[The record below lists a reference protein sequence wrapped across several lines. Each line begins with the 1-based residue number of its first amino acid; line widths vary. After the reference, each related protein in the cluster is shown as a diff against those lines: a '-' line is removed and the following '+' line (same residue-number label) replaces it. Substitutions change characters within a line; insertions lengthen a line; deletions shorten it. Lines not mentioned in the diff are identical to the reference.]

1 MYNSIVIL
9 DDNLIQST
17 KDVIYTLKKQNALI
31 LEFNYSA
38 KSYED
43 LKNEINEVY
52 QEREVLG
59 DDLELQNILFVN
71 TKIERTNIFQSYLN
85 DTKGFLYNSEI
96 NDPTFLSWAKLI
108 DFIKYCKNTFTLNK
122 HS

>member
-1 MYNSIVIL
+1 MNTFRVSYFVHPE
-9 DDNLIQST
+9 ST
-17 KDVIYTLKKQNALI
+17 KKDVIYALKKQNALV
-31 LEFNYSA
+31 LELNYSS

-71 TKIERTNIFQSYLN
+71 TKIESTNIFQSYLSCYGAWSIFRCSPFGKN
-85 DTKGFLYNSEI
+85 YSLYS
-96 NDPTFLSWAKLI
+96 L
-108 DFIKYCKNTFTLNK
+108 TLQLV
-122 HS
+122 SRSDLFVVLYR

>member
-9 DDNLIQST
+9 DDALIQSK
-17 KDVIYTLKKQNALI
+17 KDVIYALKKQNALI

-43 LKNEINEVY
+43 LKNEINEIY

-59 DDLELQNILFVN
+59 DDLELQNILFIN
-71 TKIERTNIFQSYLN
+71 TKFEHTNIFQSYLN
-85 DTKGFLYNSEI
+85 
-96 NDPTFLSWAKLI
+96 
-108 DFIKYCKNTFTLNK
+108 
-122 HS
+122 

>member
-108 DFIKYCKNTFTLNK
+108 DFIQYCKNTYDPLIF
-122 HS
+122 